1 MTTLYFILYDITDFL
16 HLSMFSW
23 NTEDENGAFSG
34 SMFQSVEGQF
44 MIYYTCVDKKDVQRQ
59 CVAYSIVPKEG
70 HGDVQ
75 NLYLEWEKSSDNPLV
90 EPSGLPRQFR
100 DPFVWTERME
110 DSENNCSED
119 RNGNFN
125 TKRKD
130 RMIVASQK
138 ALRGLVVMYEK
149 DSTASVT
156 SWRYVEELWSTDE
169 SYTPNPAAKGVHMV
183 ECPDFFPIMP
193 NGDVYSQNTGS
204 LEQIY
209 LLKYSLMETRL
220 DYYELGT
227 YQNKRFSPNGAY
239 GYIDNGVNFAY
250 YASKTFWDSRERR
263 RVMWGWSS
271 ETDQD
276 FHDTRD
282 WQGVMALPRVV
293 EYDSSI
299 GVLRMYPIAEVEHL
313 HNTLDIES
321 SLELN
326 VSTDD
331 EILIY
336 DLGLNS
342 RQLDLVITTNLSNII
357 KDSEF
362 MEVGVLF
369 GACDLNELHNNN
381 SIYTL
386 VGAYFDFKNGS
397 FYTHFNTKNSGGT
410 TPQDDVMRPLPT
422 SNIPIEALYSLYEE
436 FEIRILIDHSI
447 IEVFF
452 GKGLGVSTLRVY
464 SPLPCSSIGLYS
476 KGQSSSNEAI
486 GVGVEAFEMEIS
498 GDGVEF

>member
-1 MTTLYFILYDITDFL
+1 
-16 HLSMFSW
+16 
-23 NTEDENGAFSG
+23 
-34 SMFQSVEGQF
+34 
-44 MIYYTCVDKKDVQRQ
+44 
-59 CVAYSIVPKEG
+59 
-70 HGDVQ
+70 
-75 NLYLEWEKSSDNPLV
+75 
-90 EPSGLPRQFR
+90 
-100 DPFVWTERME
+100 
-110 DSENNCSED
+110 
-119 RNGNFN
+119 
-125 TKRKD
+125 
-130 RMIVASQK
+130 
-138 ALRGLVVMYEK
+138 
-149 DSTASVT
+149 
-156 SWRYVEELWSTDE
+156 
-169 SYTPNPAAKGVHMV
+169 
-183 ECPDFFPIMP
+183 
-193 NGDVYSQNTGS
+193 
-204 LEQIY
+204 
-209 LLKYSLMETRL
+209 
-220 DYYELGT
+220 
-227 YQNKRFSPNGAY
+227 
-239 GYIDNGVNFAY
+239 
-250 YASKTFWDSRERR
+250 
-263 RVMWGWSS
+263 MWGWSS
-271 ETDQD
+271 ETDED

-369 GACDLNELHNNN
+369 GACDLNELHDNN

-447 IEVFF
+447 IE
-452 GKGLGVSTLRVY
+452 
-464 SPLPCSSIGLYS
+464 
-476 KGQSSSNEAI
+476 EAYFNFRLSLSLNDLWFKKRKI
-486 GVGVEAFEMEIS
+486 
-498 GDGVEF
+498 D